1 MKLIDELAQVL
12 LMTDREFEQYLNKD
26 TGEIL
31 FKMDRNEEEDE
42 IDDRLALIPQISSP
56 EAFDLMI
63 SFANEQT
70 EDHAFV
76 LKDILNQPRPFAKFK
91 DKVYELGIQNEWFAF
106 EDGYAKQRMLDWL
119 FEIGVSTNIRENLER
134 GL

>member
-1 MKLIDELAQVL
+1 MKLIDELAEVL

-26 TGEIL
+26 TGEIF
-31 FKMDRNEEEDE
+31 FKTDDEDE
-42 IDDRLALIPQISSP
+42 EMDDRLALIPQISSP
-56 EAFDLMI
+56 EAFDLMV
-63 SFANEQT
+63 SFANEQS

-119 FEIGVSTNIRENLER
+119 FEIGVSTNIRENLE
-134 GL
+134 GGH